1 VLDVY
6 VDGDA
11 CPVKDEVYR
20 VAARHDL
27 KVYVVSDGALRAV
40 PRGRVEFVR
49 VRQGWNAADDWI
61 AERAGAGDIAVTSD
75 IPLADRCLKN
85 GARVI
90 APNGREFTDDS
101 IGEAM
106 AQRELMDQLRQM
118 GEVRGGPRPFQP
130 SDRSRFLARFE
141 EVIQAIRR
149 LNEKGHR
156 RSGAPP
162 SNLDDRKD

>member
-1 VLDVY
+1 VLDLY

-27 KVYVVSDGALRAV
+27 KVYVVSDGALRAAAK
-40 PRGRVEFVR
+40 GRVEFIR
-49 VRQGWNAADDWI
+49 VRQGFNAADDWI

-85 GARVI
+85 GASVV
-90 APNGREFTDDS
+90 AFNGREFTEDS

-106 AQRELMDQLRQM
+106 AKRELMDQLRQM
-118 GEVRGGPRPFQP
+118 GTITGGPPPFAP
-130 SDRSRFLARFE
+130 ADRSRFLARLE
-141 EVIQAIRR
+141 ETIQGIKR
-149 LNEKGHR
+149 LKGYADKQK
-156 RSGAPP
+156 GAPP
-162 SNLDDRKD
+162 KRCP